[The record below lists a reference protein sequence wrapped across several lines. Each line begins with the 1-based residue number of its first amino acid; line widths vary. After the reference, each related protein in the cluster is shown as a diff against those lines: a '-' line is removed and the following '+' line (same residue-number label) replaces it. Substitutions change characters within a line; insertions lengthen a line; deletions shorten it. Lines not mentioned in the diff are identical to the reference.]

1 MQPNLYSYCILQD
14 NGSAPNPFWGTC
26 TLAICKPKIRKSA
39 EVGDWLAGTGSSKN
53 GFQNQL
59 VYAMKV
65 TKKMTFEDYDK
76 YCRAELPEKI
86 PLKFSKDMR
95 MRKGDCLFDYS
106 TGIVKMRDWG
116 AHQLDDM
123 TKDLSGA
130 FVLLSNHFY
139 YFGSQ
144 PVPIPSHLLKIVN
157 QRPGHKKDL
166 KKPYVEK
173 FIEWI
178 TEFNEYKNKIS
189 APPFGLLPQ

>member
-1 MQPNLYSYCILQD
+1 
-14 NGSAPNPFWGTC
+14 
-26 TLAICKPKIRKSA
+26 
-39 EVGDWLAGTGSSKN
+39 
-53 GFQNQL
+53 
-59 VYAMKV
+59 
-65 TKKMTFEDYDK
+65 
-76 YCRAELPEKI
+76 
-86 PLKFSKDMR
+86 
-95 MRKGDCLFDYS
+95 
-106 TGIVKMRDWG
+106 MRDWG